1 MSNYY
6 YHDGKR
12 TKNPL
17 PVPTEAEEQKALF
30 NWAAHMMGTWPEL
43 ELMYHTPNEGKRSP
57 KQGYV
62 MKQEG
67 LKKGVPDICLP
78 VPRGKYHG
86 LYIEL
91 KRLNGGRKTHEQKY
105 YINALRQLGYA
116 AEFRNGWQA
125 AAELIVKY
133 LEGSEL

>member
-1 MSNYY
+1 MY
-6 YHDGKR
+6 R
-12 TKNPL
+12 QNPI
-17 PVPTEAEEQKALF
+17 PVPSEAEEQRALF
-30 NWAAHMMGTWPEL
+30 TWAAHMMGTWPEL

-57 KQGYV
+57 KRGYI

-78 VPRGKYHG
+78 VPRGGYHG

-91 KRLNGGRKTHEQKY
+91 KRLGGGRKSQEQKY
-105 YINALRQLGYA
+105 YIDALKKLGYA

-133 LEGSEL
+133 LEGSKW

>member
-43 ELMYHTPNEGKRSP
+43 ELMYRTPNEGKRSP

-91 KRLNGGRKTHEQKY
+91 KRLNGARK
-105 YINALRQLGYA
+105 
-116 AEFRNGWQA
+116 
-125 AAELIVKY
+125 
-133 LEGSEL
+133 